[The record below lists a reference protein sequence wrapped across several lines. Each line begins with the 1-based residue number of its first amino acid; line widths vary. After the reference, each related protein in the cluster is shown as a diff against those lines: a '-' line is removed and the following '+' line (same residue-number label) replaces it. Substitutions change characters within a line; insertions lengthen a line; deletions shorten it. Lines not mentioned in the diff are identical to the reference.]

1 MAATFGW
8 AVSAVLS
15 RAVIIRGV
23 NTWTIIPV
31 RMVVA
36 SLTLLLVITL
46 TGRFW
51 TTDPRAWKRGLIL
64 GVGAMALPMTLM
76 TLALEDLPVSLG
88 SMLIALIPLATIA
101 AAHYLVDEERFQ
113 LRSLPGLIVALVG
126 TVLLVGVGGVTLDGV
141 ENLWRGVA
149 NVTAG
154 VVLAGVGGALTRRFA
169 LEVDAEDLVL
179 PQFTVNTIVVAAVFP
194 VFFPFDLGP
203 AGPVDW
209 LMLIGIGAVGTT
221 LAFAAFIVAAE
232 VNPASRLALTGY
244 SVPVVAV
251 ILAVL
256 FLGERPTLSVL
267 AGALLIVLGVIM
279 AERATAKHVPE
290 PGVATAG

>member
-15 RAVIIRGV
+15 RAVIVRGV

-36 SLTLLLVITL
+36 LGTLLLVVAL

-51 TTDPRAWKRGLIL
+51 TTDLRAWKRGLVL
-64 GVGAMALPMTLM
+64 GVAGMALPMTLM
-76 TLALEDLPVSLG
+76 TLALEDLPVTLG
-88 SMLIALIPLATIA
+88 SLLIALIPLTTIA
-101 AAHYLVDEERFQ
+101 AAHFLVDDERFQ

-141 ENLWRGVA
+141 DNLWRGVA
-149 NVTAG
+149 NVIAG
-154 VVLAGVGGALTRRFA
+154 VILAGVGGALTRRFA
-169 LEVDAEDLVL
+169 LEVDAENLVL
-179 PQFTVNTIVVAAVFP
+179 PQFTVNTVLVAALFP
-194 VFFPFDLGP
+194 MLFPFDL
-203 AGPVDW
+203 APVRAADW
-209 LMLIGIGAVGTT
+209 LMLVGIGAVGTT

-251 ILAVL
+251 VLAVV

-267 AGALLIVLGVIM
+267 AGALLIVAGVIM
-279 AERATAKHVPE
+279 AERATSKHVPE